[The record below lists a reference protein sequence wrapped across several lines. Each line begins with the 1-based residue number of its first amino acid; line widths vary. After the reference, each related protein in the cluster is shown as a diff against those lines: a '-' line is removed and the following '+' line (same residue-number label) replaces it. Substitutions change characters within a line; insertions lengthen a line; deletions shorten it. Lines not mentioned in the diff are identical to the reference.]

1 MTEENEPG
9 EITEMDH
16 NTSEVSAMIRAM
28 ASLENVSEIDQSS
41 EYKHVVQLI
50 RGFLDKHC
58 QHTYIIDYID
68 LGLEK
73 TIPIFFCQYCYKLLE
88 SDDPWPPP
96 PLFTNLGVAALG
108 IATTST

>member
-1 MTEENEPG
+1 
-9 EITEMDH
+9 
-16 NTSEVSAMIRAM
+16 
-28 ASLENVSEIDQSS
+28 
-41 EYKHVVQLI
+41 
-50 RGFLDKHC
+50 
-58 QHTYIIDYID
+58 